1 MRRGKEVVE
10 EGERGIGKEKNRV
23 KNKKEEGKGRRGK
36 QERGKGEVPACRK
49 GQKAAFAAP
58 AS

>member
-1 MRRGKEVVE
+1 MVE